1 MSKPKTNFIE
11 ASYIKM
17 KDAILNIDS
26 NIIEDIY
33 ALSFYYDCI
42 EDDDRH
48 PIIYISY
55 NTISN
60 YEENIA
66 KASSAS
72 EAKWNFAFWLQDT
85 IAEIGGEDKL
95 LAIWFNNTPYFYSEK
110 ENKKAEDDDD
120 LFEELLEKGGM
131 FTHEFFEEIILLINR
146 LFNEKIIE
154 TKFGKNIPV
163 LMHELEIFDT
173 PIDRTVRSNPKG
185 LVDEFLKW
193 AIRS

>member
-1 MSKPKTNFIE
+1 
-11 ASYIKM
+11 
-17 KDAILNIDS
+17 
-26 NIIEDIY
+26 
-33 ALSFYYDCI
+33 
-42 EDDDRH
+42 
-48 PIIYISY
+48 
-55 NTISN
+55 
-60 YEENIA
+60 
-66 KASSAS
+66 
-72 EAKWNFAFWLQDT
+72 
-85 IAEIGGEDKL
+85 
-95 LAIWFNNTPYFYSEK
+95 
-110 ENKKAEDDDD
+110 
-120 LFEELLEKGGM
+120 M